1 MTGGLEAVPERRGP
15 AKPLLRVLGGESVAP
30 PPIWLMRQ
38 AGRYLAEYRA
48 IRAQAGSFLALC
60 LDPTLAAEVTLQ
72 PVRRFGFDAAI
83 LFSDILVVPYG
94 LGQAVAFEEGVGPKL
109 EPIAGET
116 DLSRLQPRELI
127 GRLEPVYRT
136 IGLVRREL
144 PAATALIGF
153 AGAPWTVASY
163 MIEGGS
169 SETYAKSR
177 AWMARS
183 PDGFQR
189 LIDLLVEATVA
200 HLCAQAEA
208 GAEALQLFDSWAGAL
223 DEPDRR
229 RWCLEPAAR
238 IVARVKRRF
247 AQVRLILFP
256 RRAGKLYP
264 EFARIPGV
272 DAVSL
277 DSDVDPARARADLGG
292 RVALQGN
299 LNPRLLVE
307 GGPAMRA
314 AVARLL
320 ETMAGTPFLFNLGH
334 GILPETPVEHVRE
347 LVALVRGQAA

>member
-1 MTGGLEAVPERRGP
+1 
-15 AKPLLRVLGGESVAP
+15 
-30 PPIWLMRQ
+30 
-38 AGRYLAEYRA
+38 
-48 IRAQAGSFLALC
+48 
-60 LDPTLAAEVTLQ
+60 
-72 PVRRFGFDAAI
+72 
-83 LFSDILVVPYG
+83 
-94 LGQAVAFEEGVGPKL
+94 
-109 EPIAGET
+109 
-116 DLSRLQPRELI
+116 
-127 GRLEPVYRT
+127 
-136 IGLVRREL
+136 
-144 PAATALIGF
+144 
-153 AGAPWTVASY
+153 

-183 PDGFQR
+183 LEGVRR

-223 DEPDRR
+223 DEADRR
-229 RWCLEPAAR
+229 RWCLEPATR

-247 AQVRLILFP
+247 PEVRMILFP

-277 DSDVDPARARADLGG
+277 DSDVDPARARAELGG

-299 LNPRLLVE
+299 LNPKLLVE

-320 ETMAGTPFLFNLGH
+320 EAMAGTPFLFNLGH

-347 LVALVRGQAA
+347 LVTLVRGEAA